1 MNNLST
7 FFFQNLDPVAGNF
20 NEQSLSNAEVS
31 KSDSS
36 NGLRSL
42 SRPVEETTIDPSVLN
57 TLGTEEVDFF
67 NKFLGFTTT
76 PSVVPNDP
84 QVDLLNQIL
93 GMPTTASA
101 ESPPL
106 IQNPDNLDY
115 LFGDEAEDSNT
126 SNSSSL
132 DLDQSEVSQE
142 VESKAPELYRS
153 TSSSTPEFHGDHS
166 SELSSAPANSF
177 KDHQHQQYNIPP
189 LQVFTRPLG
198 MEDDPLIEHSPRLS
212 QMMRYPDE
220 IPIVTLGRGKK
231 NTRSLIE
238 MSEGEMEEALH
249 GLNPSQSRQAK
260 QQQAIKEWNGACQSA
275 LTNEIPQHQD
285 WNSKNKLHLTVN
297 TAPDHQSQL
306 DHQSFNNSIRQQYS
320 LSGNANRVMEGVMM
334 APPRSAPPEIRHH
347 TYNYLPNQ
355 HNGIDHPNVTLAL
368 PTPPLSA
375 GIHSNSNHGFDFSS
389 YGRLSAP
396 GYMGPNS
403 LPLTRSMSDYGAV
416 PMANLKSPSNYLNVN
431 HQYLQMQPNQKREF
445 EKSSFG
451 QAAHLNNSLALP
463 TPPLSAGLSSGTSLD
478 FFDFSNHSIQGS
490 LSHLGT
496 NHDVHVNM
504 ATTSNPSSVPSQSSF
519 QTYPTLPLRSN
530 INNPLSG
537 QFKVQENQSRTR
549 TISFGLEENP
559 SKRRSIDPNQRTD
572 LQQENLSTQIA
583 LKPKLIGSRLKPG
596 PKAKSTIVQHP
607 PIQAQCKLSNN
618 GVSEIGSLPK
628 DVIRCLYNHLDQMG
642 EDGKMIKNY
651 VCQIEGCGRV
661 FPRKTAIESHIQ
673 THLEDKPFVCPVLNC
688 NAAFVRQH
696 DLRRHEHIHSGNKP
710 FRCECNKGFARGDAL
725 MRHRQ
730 RGICIGSTIPR
741 RC

>member
-1 MNNLST
+1 MNDLST
-7 FFFQNLDPVAGNF
+7 FFFQNLDSAASNLNDQSDGNAQVT
-20 NEQSLSNAEVS
+20 EAS
-31 KSDSS
+31 KSDPSQ
-36 NGLRSL
+36 GLRPVSK
-42 SRPVEETTIDPSVLN
+42 PVEETTINPSVLN
-57 TLGTEEVDFF
+57 TLDNEDVDFF
-67 NKFLGFTTT
+67 NKFLGFTTQSAA
-76 PSVVPNDP
+76 PSDP
-84 QVDLLNQIL
+84 QVDVLSQML
-93 GMPTTASA
+93 GIPAA
-101 ESPPL
+101 PVEST
-106 IQNPDNLDY
+106 QNPDNLDY

-132 DLDQSEVSQE
+132 DLDRSEASQE
-142 VESKAPELYRS
+142 AESKAPELYRS
-153 TSSSTPEFHGDHS
+153 TSSSTPGSHGDHS
-166 SELSSAPANSF
+166 SELSSAPTNSF
-177 KDHQHQQYNIPP
+177 KDYQQQQYNIPP

-198 MEDDPLIEHSPRLS
+198 MEDDSLVEHSPRVS

-249 GLNPSQSRQAK
+249 GLNQSQSRQAK

-275 LTNEIPQHQD
+275 LTNEMPPQHQD

-297 TAPDHQSQL
+297 TAPDNFGQL
-306 DHQSFNNSIRQQYS
+306 NQQALNHSIRQQYS
-320 LSGNANRVMEGVMM
+320 LSGNGNPVMEGVMM

-347 TYNYLPNQ
+347 TYNYHPNQ
-355 HNGIDHPNVTLAL
+355 NNGMDHPNVTLAL

-375 GIHSNSNHGFDFSS
+375 GITSSSNLGFDFSS
-389 YGRLSAP
+389 YGMLSAP
-396 GYMGPNS
+396 GHMGSNS
-403 LPLTRSMSDYGAV
+403 VPQPLTRSFSDYGAV
-416 PMANLKSPSNYLNVN
+416 PSTNIKSPSNFLNVGN
-431 HQYLQMQPNQKREF
+431 QYIQMQQNHKRDF

-451 QAAHLNNSLALP
+451 QPHLNNSLALP
-463 TPPLSAGLSSGTSLD
+463 TPPLSAGLTSATSLD
-478 FFDFSNHSIQGS
+478 FFDFSDSSMQGA
-490 LSHLGT
+490 LSHLGS
-496 NHDVHVNM
+496 NNNLQVNM
-504 ATTSNPSSVPSQSSF
+504 ASTTTTNQASVPAQPFQSYSN
-519 QTYPTLPLRSN
+519 LPLRSN
-530 INNPLSG
+530 LNNAALTG
-537 QFKVQENQSRTR
+537 QFQVQENQSRTR
-549 TISFGLEENP
+549 TISFGVEENP
-559 SKRRSIDPNQRTD
+559 IKRRAIDPTQS
-572 LQQENLSTQIA
+572 ENLATQIA

-607 PIQAQCKLSNN
+607 PIQSQGKLIAN
-618 GVSEIGSLPK
+618 GIDMPSLPK
-628 DVIRCLYNHLDQMG
+628 DVIRCLYTHVNQMG

-651 VCQIEGCGRV
+651 VCQIEGCGRI